1 MKFKTKTKDLKEV
14 VLSVSR
20 AVDVKPSTPSLQGL
34 YIKVED
40 GSCEVIGSDLDLVIK
55 AKLNVD
61 SMVDGECL
69 VNARILSEVVRK
81 MSSGE
86 IVFSD
91 LGNEVMIEADKSEYK
106 LRKLDHLTYPKALLE
121 NSFEQGNSQKLAPFE
136 LFTALRKVGIAA
148 SPEGGKPILTGV
160 FFDNDGEKTTLVS
173 TDSYR
178 LATNTISNLP
188 IDDAGIVSYRS
199 LNETIKL
206 FEDSEQDIFINSTER
221 ELHFYNEKY
230 YTSVRKLE
238 GNYPEYQALF
248 PKENVFSIEVD
259 KKKILESLDRSTVV
273 AEGFIPV
280 TLKVVDEN
288 NLNISSTNKDIGGG
302 VEEIDIKILGLEVG
316 DVTDFKISFNPNYLI
331 QGIEVLE
338 GNKAFLRFSGNDKPA
353 VIQGEE
359 ETYQYLL
366 MPVRTNE

>member
-55 AKLNVD
+55 AKFNVD
-61 SMVDGECL
+61 SMVGGECL

-91 LGNEVMIEADKSEYK
+91 LGSEVMIEADKSEYK

-121 NSFEQGNSQKLAPFE
+121 NSFEQGKSQKLAPFE

-178 LATNTISNLP
+178 LATNIISNLP

-199 LNETIKL
+199 LNETIKI

-238 GNYPEYQALF
+238 GNYPEYKALF

-259 KKKILESLDRSTVV
+259 KKKI
-273 AEGFIPV
+273 
-280 TLKVVDEN
+280 LKVVDEN

-302 VEEIDIKILGLEVG
+302 VEEIDINVLGLEVG
-316 DVTDFKISFNPNYLI
+316 DVTDFQISFNPNYLI
-331 QGIEVLE
+331 QGIEVLD
-338 GNKAFLRFSGNDKPA
+338 GNKAYLRFSGNDKPA